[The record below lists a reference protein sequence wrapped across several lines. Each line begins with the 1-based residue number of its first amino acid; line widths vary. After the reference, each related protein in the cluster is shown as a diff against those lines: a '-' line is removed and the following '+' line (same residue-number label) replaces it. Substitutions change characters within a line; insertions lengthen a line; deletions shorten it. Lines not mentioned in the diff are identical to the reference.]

1 MVASVA
7 MPGRNPDGSYG
18 ARPDSTVPH
27 AISEPAALTAEQEEE
42 MAAMA
47 KWAKAEEGMRLVQEL
62 ESHSAQRDDAIANLQ
77 NMLNGIGKPA
87 DVAEAAALAAAP
99 PAPPAPPTGVQ
110 QAGPAVDVNLAANNI
125 VPDMPTPVPVAAGP
139 VAPPAPPPVATPPAT
154 PPEHASA
161 ATPPSTEGDAGA
173 LAALARGELP
183 ASFPPPTRT
192 KKFVMRRFGDGV
204 APGPSDTVAPAAAL
218 SSPTSPATDV
228 DGVSSEES
236 QVVFYECSAWPRGE
250 ASEWPRVKGV
260 TPEDGYP
267 VPPAEDNAAMIDS
280 LAAMKVAEAEAA
292 IHAGRDGIPVVPV
305 VDDPTQLERS
315 DPFAA
320 FLLHVD
326 KVLER
331 SENAGSFDE
340 DDEIVHEIVVAPV
353 DPIEEEARA
362 FAASIAPPPPAPVV
376 EDPEKLEEPDVE
388 SAPVV
393 EEDVHAELKLARDR
407 LEAAEAFAETLAHDM
422 EQAYA
427 EMAAAKQEAAAA
439 KRLAESAASAESAAD
454 PARTARVSE
463 LLDELER
470 WQLAAAAAEA
480 ALEEAKMELEVMTA
494 RAAEDEISDDAN
506 DDVIAELA
514 AELQAA
520 EAKAAKAETY
530 ADELD
535 AHLQRLEEELAG
547 AKNEAKAELERAKND
562 AKAELERA
570 EAAVTELERELET
583 AEAKVLET
591 AVESEALA
599 ALTAELDEARAEAE
613 LAETEMDALKRATTA
628 ELDAARAEIA
638 DARAEID
645 AERAAKS
652 ALEKGLEEALADAEE
667 EKARALAAVEAELQ
681 AAKARM
687 ASAELEKDGELA
699 ELRSGLEEA
708 RAFVAEKAAE
718 ITALKKEAAFNA
730 QKAASASDD
739 SALAAARDAEK
750 AAETIQAA
758 AEQLREA
765 KANAADLAAQMEAKD
780 EEITALRLECEDVK
794 VQAMNAARDGR
805 AKIDALEA
813 RAAALDA
820 CRETVEEVKMH
831 AAAAALCAAVAML
844 PRMREAGIIH
854 A

>member
-77 NMLNGIGKPA
+77 NMLNGIGKTT

-99 PAPPAPPTGVQ
+99 PAPPVPPTGVPPH
-110 QAGPAVDVNLAANNI
+110 APAANNI
-125 VPDMPTPVPVAAGP
+125 VPDMMPTPSPAAAVPVAP
-139 VAPPAPPPVATPPAT
+139 PPAPPPVAPPPLAT
-154 PPEHASA
+154 PPEQHASA
-161 ATPPSTEGDAGA
+161 TPPPSEGDAGA

-183 ASFPPPTRT
+183 ASFPPPTLA
-192 KKFVMRRFGDGV
+192 KKFVMRKFGDGD
-204 APGPSDTVAPAAAL
+204 APGPSDPVAPAAAV
-218 SSPTSPATDV
+218 SSPTSATDV
-228 DGVSSEES
+228 DGVSSPTSE
-236 QVVFYECSAWPRGE
+236 VVFYECSAWPKGE
-250 ASEWPRVKGV
+250 ASEWPRVKGDTSSLPDV
-260 TPEDGYP
+260 YP
-267 VPPAEDNAAMIDS
+267 AQGAEDDAAVIDS

-292 IHAGRDGIPVVPV
+292 IHAGTTRGIPVVPV
-305 VDDPTQLERS
+305 VDDPRTLERS

-320 FLLHVD
+320 FLSHVD

-340 DDEIVHEIVVAPV
+340 DDETNEIVVAPV

-362 FAASIAPPPPAPVV
+362 FAASIAPPPPAPAV
-376 EDPEKLEEPDVE
+376 ESAPEKLEEPDVE
-388 SAPVV
+388 PHQPVV
-393 EEDVHAELKLARDR
+393 EEDVHAELALARDR

-439 KRLAESAASAESAAD
+439 KRLAESATSAPE
-454 PARTARVSE
+454 RTARVSE

-470 WQLAAAAAEA
+470 WQLAAATAEA

-494 RAAEDEISDDAN
+494 RAAEEELSTDDVN

-520 EAKAAKAETY
+520 EAKAAKAEAD

-535 AHLQRLEEELAG
+535 AHLRRLEEELVD
-547 AKNEAKAELERAKND
+547 AKNEAKAELERTKND

-583 AEAKVLET
+583 ANAKVLET
-591 AVESEALA
+591 AEIESEALA
-599 ALTAELDEARAEAE
+599 ALTAELDEARAKAE
-613 LAETEMDALKRATTA
+613 RTETEMDALKRATTA

-667 EKARALAAVEAELQ
+667 EKARALSSAADELE
-681 AAKARM
+681 AAKAQK

-699 ELRSGLEEA
+699 TLRAGLEEA

-718 ITALKKEAAFNA
+718 IAALKEEAAFNA
-730 QKAASASDD
+730 QKMASDD
-739 SALAAARDAEK
+739 SALAAAKEAEK

-794 VQAMNAARDGR
+794 AQAMNAARDGR
-805 AKIDALEA
+805 ARIDALEA

>member
-110 QAGPAVDVNLAANNI
+110 QAPAVPDVNLAANNI

-139 VAPPAPPPVATPPAT
+139 VAPPAPPPVAPPPAT

-228 DGVSSEES
+228 DGVSSPDG

-267 VPPAEDNAAMIDS
+267 APAEDDAAMIDS

-320 FLLHVD
+320 FLSHVD

-439 KRLAESAASAESAAD
+439 KRLAESAASAPVAD

-470 WQLAAAAAEA
+470 WQLAAVTAEA

-494 RAAEDEISDDAN
+494 RAAEDEISDDVN

-520 EAKAAKAETY
+520 EAKAAKAEAD

-667 EKARALAAVEAELQ
+667 EKARALAAVEAELE
-681 AAKARM
+681 AAKAQK

-718 ITALKKEAAFNA
+718 ITALKEEAAFNA

>member
-77 NMLNGIGKPA
+77 NMLNGIGKTT

-99 PAPPAPPTGVQ
+99 PAPPVPPTGVPPH
-110 QAGPAVDVNLAANNI
+110 APAANNI
-125 VPDMPTPVPVAAGP
+125 VPDMMPTPSPVAAVPVAP
-139 VAPPAPPPVATPPAT
+139 PPAPPPVAPPPLAT
-154 PPEHASA
+154 APEQHASA
-161 ATPPSTEGDAGA
+161 APPPSEGDAGA

-183 ASFPPPTRT
+183 ASFPPPTPA
-192 KKFVMRRFGDGV
+192 KKFVMRKFGDV
-204 APGPSDTVAPAAAL
+204 DAPGPSDPVAPAAAV
-218 SSPTSPATDV
+218 SSPTSATDV
-228 DGVSSEES
+228 DGVSSPTSE
-236 QVVFYECSAWPRGE
+236 VVFYECSAWPKGE
-250 ASEWPRVKGV
+250 ASEWPRVKGDTSSLPDV
-260 TPEDGYP
+260 YP
-267 VPPAEDNAAMIDS
+267 APAEDDAAVIDS

-292 IHAGRDGIPVVPV
+292 IHAGTTRGIPVVPV
-305 VDDPTQLERS
+305 VDDPRTLERS

-320 FLLHVD
+320 FLSHVD

-340 DDEIVHEIVVAPV
+340 DDETNEIVVAPV

-362 FAASIAPPPPAPVV
+362 FAASIAPPPPAPAV
-376 EDPEKLEEPDVE
+376 EEPEKLEEPDVE

-393 EEDVHAELKLARDR
+393 EEDVHAELALARDR

-439 KRLAESAASAESAAD
+439 KRLAESATSAPE
-454 PARTARVSE
+454 RTARVSE

-470 WQLAAAAAEA
+470 WQLAAATAEA

-494 RAAEDEISDDAN
+494 RAAEEELSTDDVN

-520 EAKAAKAETY
+520 EAKAAKAEAD

-535 AHLQRLEEELAG
+535 AHLRRLEEELVD
-547 AKNEAKAELERAKND
+547 AKNEAKAELERTKND

-583 AEAKVLET
+583 ANAKVLET
-591 AVESEALA
+591 AEIESEALA
-599 ALTAELDEARAEAE
+599 ALTAELDEARAKAE
-613 LAETEMDALKRATTA
+613 RAESEMDALKRATTA

-667 EKARALAAVEAELQ
+667 EKARALSSAADELE
-681 AAKARM
+681 AAKAQK

-699 ELRSGLEEA
+699 TLRAGLEEA

-718 ITALKKEAAFNA
+718 IAALKEEAALNA
-730 QKAASASDD
+730 QKMASDD
-739 SALAAARDAEK
+739 SALAAAKEAEK

-794 VQAMNAARDGR
+794 AQAMNAARDGR
-805 AKIDALEA
+805 ARIDALEA

>member
-77 NMLNGIGKPA
+77 NMLNGIGKTT

-99 PAPPAPPTGVQ
+99 PAPPVPPTG
-110 QAGPAVDVNLAANNI
+110 APAVNNVDVAANNI
-125 VPDMPTPVPVAAGP
+125 VPDMMPTPSPVAAVPVAP
-139 VAPPAPPPVATPPAT
+139 PPAPPPVAPPPLATAPEQHASAT
-154 PPEHASA
+154 PP
-161 ATPPSTEGDAGA
+161 PSEGDAGA

-183 ASFPPPTRT
+183 ASFPPPTPA
-192 KKFVMRRFGDGV
+192 KKFVMRKFGDGD
-204 APGPSDTVAPAAAL
+204 APGPSDPVAPAAAV
-218 SSPTSPATDV
+218 SSPTSATDV
-228 DGVSSEES
+228 DGVSSPTSE
-236 QVVFYECSAWPRGE
+236 VVFYECSAWPKGE
-250 ASEWPRVKGV
+250 ASEWPRVKGDTSSLDV
-260 TPEDGYP
+260 YP
-267 VPPAEDNAAMIDS
+267 AQGAEDDAAVIDS

-292 IHAGRDGIPVVPV
+292 IHAGTTRGIPVVPV
-305 VDDPTQLERS
+305 VDDPRTLERS

-320 FLLHVD
+320 FLSHVD

-340 DDEIVHEIVVAPV
+340 DDETNEIVVAPV

-362 FAASIAPPPPAPVV
+362 FAASIAPPPPAQGAV
-376 EDPEKLEEPDVE
+376 ESAPEKLEEPDVE
-388 SAPVV
+388 PHQPVV
-393 EEDVHAELKLARDR
+393 EEDVHAELALARDR

-439 KRLAESAASAESAAD
+439 KRLAESATSAPE
-454 PARTARVSE
+454 RTARVSE

-470 WQLAAAAAEA
+470 WQLAAATAEA

-494 RAAEDEISDDAN
+494 RAAEEELSTDDDVN

-520 EAKAAKAETY
+520 EAKAAKAEAD

-535 AHLQRLEEELAG
+535 AHLRRLEEELAD
-547 AKNEAKAELERAKND
+547 AKNEAKAELERTKND

-583 AEAKVLET
+583 ANAKVLET

-599 ALTAELDEARAEAE
+599 ALTAELDEARAVAE
-613 LAETEMDALKRATTA
+613 RAETEMDALKRATTA

-667 EKARALAAVEAELQ
+667 EKARALSSAADELE
-681 AAKARM
+681 AAKAQK

-699 ELRSGLEEA
+699 TLRAGLEEA

-718 ITALKKEAAFNA
+718 IAALKEEAAFNA
-730 QKAASASDD
+730 QKMATDD
-739 SALAAARDAEK
+739 SALAAAKEAEK

-794 VQAMNAARDGR
+794 AQAMNAARDGR
-805 AKIDALEA
+805 ARIDALEA